1 MNQTKSQLYDRAK
14 IIKDSY
20 RDCYGPISNYKKAE
34 ILYYIKNCSNNYRE
48 EAVGEDILSAQS
60 KICNRSGIN
69 QLYQDLFDNY
79 IFNDELNSD
88 DIEIKKNI
96 INIDL
101 PIDSDIYRNINPHV
115 EYLKFY
121 KIKYLGG
128 GTYGDIF
135 LYYNYDYNI
144 EFALKKEKLNENHN
158 DDPIEERISNLLN
171 EEGNNCNTIKVK
183 FIFQDIGHSY
193 YILNKL
199 EGDLSSLVKKLN
211 NFGINNLQVKEIKLN
226 IAEQVRKQVVC
237 LYELDNDFIYT
248 DLKLP
253 NILYGCP
260 DKDNLNEFKIHL
272 GDLGSVIKDIDG
284 DYVSTY
290 LPYELKDTGGMID
303 LEEDEEINGL
313 VAWLIGLILLDLIG
327 SEESNYLL
335 STCYWSTIGGISEGD
350 FRNIC
355 EQISNLVEDYYDSPN
370 LGRYFNFNMEERP
383 DINDSLIEE

>member
-14 IIKDSY
+14 IIKNSY

-48 EAVGEDILSAQS
+48 EGVGEDILSAQS

-88 DIEIKKNI
+88 NIEIKKNI

-101 PIDSDIYRNINPHV
+101 PIDSYIYRNINPHV
-115 EYLKFY
+115 EFLKFY

-183 FIFQDIGHSY
+183 FFFQDIGHSY

-199 EGDLSSLVKKLN
+199 EGDLSYLVKKLN
-211 NFGINNLQVKEIKLN
+211 NFGINNPQIKEIKLN

-284 DYVSTY
+284 YYVSTY
-290 LPYELKDTGGMID
+290 LPYELKDTRGIIHLD
-303 LEEDEEINGL
+303 EDEQINGL
-313 VAWLIGLILLDLIG
+313 LAWLIGLILLDLIG

-335 STCYWSTIGGISEGD
+335 STCYWSSIGGISEGD

-355 EQISNLVEDYYDSPN
+355 EQIGNLVEDYYDSPN

-383 DINDSLIEE
+383 DINDSLIE